1 MEPLVGSYDHSL
13 PQYPYPYQN
22 ASSLYGQGQTNTM
35 PIVPRTN
42 ANTHSFRSNAQGVK
56 IPSSGNEVNGAPYAL
71 YGAQIQYSAFQSPA
85 FPPTPFAHGQP
96 SYEARPFSQPSTNSN
111 LPSNS
116 STAFSNLNVAAEV
129 QSTNIGLSDTV
140 PPALSELEDGE
151 LDDGEVEK
159 PASHSAVSTTTSS
172 GLSQHKWHENEDFAD
187 RESGHRVTNAPKQ
200 PLPGLIQG
208 IPCCSTLLTCLSSV
222 LISFG
227 PDSLATSYSQGSIAT
242 QPQPHSIRN
251 GFIDNSDSPLVSRT
265 AENKSTQHQLLTNN
279 PAQKIEEASL
289 QSSDQKMEEAK
300 QALRDLHSQG
310 FDFNQIVSAGLKP
323 GVLRKLYTIIGV
335 PVTASLSLQ
344 QQKVVEPEVVASD
357 VPTESA
363 PSAATVSIH
372 HQHSTSPQRNSNG
385 EVVGNDTS
393 PHLVTEEGKINS
405 KPNVAAAKSEGKSV
419 QSQASLAKSSK
430 SSTLNPLGKASGVKA
445 GETKILD
452 RKEYIARMLA
462 AKASKP
468 ASSATTPVSPKTS
481 TITDPGASAQVRSS
495 DAATAIIHA
504 TMQQAP
510 NESVDTAPE
519 TQKEDSDVEAK
530 RKAQTDLARQ
540 KIEAL
545 KLRESIQQQARSATS
560 SDAMRHSQQPPAKGI
575 PNIPAESS
583 IPTPRPLPSRQSSYF
598 SPASQKPPFSI
609 PGLFMTSD
617 APEPVN
623 PSQPVANEALA
634 VSPQRVTYATFDSS
648 QQDLRPHAAVSA
660 QSPKISTTSRIP
672 ENSFDRNSDLPATI
686 AKTTSA
692 SRKRQKASDFIDSPS
707 TRVKRPLGQQE
718 DTSVIIDISDDEV
731 SNQTSGDESSDMDT
745 ASHRDSLSRKSQ
757 VIASGNGK
765 EKSVKNLPP
774 LTDFPPR
781 KKPVVMTPLAA
792 QASGQTGDLKGL
804 KSKEMEIEVINRKI
818 AELEQRIAIKA
829 KQTTSRTHSPG
840 TSSRVTISPSPG
852 ETSHQI
858 NGAPNVPL
866 SVLNSR
872 NSDVAR
878 VGIQESFIALARG
891 NDSAAAEQ
899 LNAEQQLEE
908 VELAKAEAERSLA
921 AELSRVSA
929 ADQSLTREENLQTP
943 QAEEHSSVREREQQ
957 FKDEEQKRFQGE
969 EQRRLEESQSQ
980 QAREEE
986 TKKFRQ
992 QEVDRD
998 LQEQEQRRAQKA
1010 RQERLQKQERQR
1022 TLEDQRQAR
1031 KSEIESG
1038 LPLLDAEVEK
1048 TRERLVSL
1056 RQEIAGLETGLQK
1069 GLEGRQSLIEELNN
1083 LSRSREALPGPMD
1096 LDSCDMDD
1104 KPKQSTSIEETPGK
1118 CAYLSRPSMCSK

>member
-1 MEPLVGSYDHSL
+1 M
-13 PQYPYPYQN
+13 
-22 ASSLYGQGQTNTM
+22 
-35 PIVPRTN
+35 
-42 ANTHSFRSNAQGVK
+42 K
-56 IPSSGNEVNGAPYAL
+56 
-71 YGAQIQYSAFQSPA
+71 
-85 FPPTPFAHGQP
+85 
-96 SYEARPFSQPSTNSN
+96 NS
-111 LPSNS
+111 
-116 STAFSNLNVAAEV
+116 
-129 QSTNIGLSDTV
+129 
-140 PPALSELEDGE
+140 
-151 LDDGEVEK
+151 
-159 PASHSAVSTTTSS
+159 
-172 GLSQHKWHENEDFAD
+172 
-187 RESGHRVTNAPKQ
+187 
-200 PLPGLIQG
+200 
-208 IPCCSTLLTCLSSV
+208 
-222 LISFG
+222 
-227 PDSLATSYSQGSIAT
+227 
-242 QPQPHSIRN
+242 
-251 GFIDNSDSPLVSRT
+251 
-265 AENKSTQHQLLTNN
+265 
-279 PAQKIEEASL
+279 AQKLEEASL
-289 QSSDQKMEEAK
+289 LSSDQKMEEAE

-310 FDFNQIVSAGLKP
+310 FDFNRIVSAGLKP
-323 GVLRKLYTIIGV
+323 GVLRKLYTNIGM
-335 PVTASLSLQ
+335 PVTASLNLQ
-344 QQKVVEPEVVASD
+344 QRKNVEPQVVASE

-363 PSAATVSIH
+363 PSAATVGIH
-372 HQHSTSPQRNSNG
+372 HQHYQSPQRNSND

-405 KPNVAAAKSEGKSV
+405 QSNVAVAKNEGKSV
-419 QSQASLAKSSK
+419 QNQASLAKPSK

-462 AKASKP
+462 AKAGKP
-468 ASSATTPVSPKTS
+468 AASATTPVSPKTP
-481 TITDPGASAQVRSS
+481 TITDSGASAQVRSS
-495 DAATAIIHA
+495 DAATAMIHA
-504 TMQQAP
+504 TMQQTP
-510 NESVDTAPE
+510 NEPVDTAPG

-545 KLRESIQQQARSATS
+545 KLRESIQHQARSATS
-560 SDAMRHSQQPPAKGI
+560 SDAMRHSQQPPAKGT

-623 PSQPVANEALA
+623 SSQPLANEALA

-648 QQDLRPHAAVSA
+648 QQDLPPHAAVSA
-660 QSPKISTTSRIP
+660 QSPKIGTTSRIP
-672 ENSFDRNSDLPATI
+672 GNSFDRNSDVPATL

-731 SNQTSGDESSDMDT
+731 SNKTSGDESSDMDT
-745 ASHRDSLSRKSQ
+745 AGHRDSLSRKSQ
-757 VIASGNGK
+757 VITSGNGK

-774 LTDFPPR
+774 LTEFPPR
-781 KKPVVMTPLAA
+781 RKPIIMTPLAA
-792 QASGQTGDLKGL
+792 PASGQTGDLKGL

-829 KQTTSRTHSPG
+829 KQTTSRTQSPG

-866 SVLNSR
+866 SVSNSR

-921 AELSRVSA
+921 AELSQASA
-929 ADQSLTREENLQTP
+929 ADESLTREENLQTS

-957 FKDEEQKRFQGE
+957 LKDEEQKRFQGE
-969 EQRRLEESQSQ
+969 EQRHLEESQGQ

-1010 RQERLQKQERQR
+1010 RQEHLQEQERQR

-1038 LPLLDAEVEK
+1038 LPLLDAEVER
-1048 TRERLVSL
+1048 TRKRLVSL
-1056 RQEIAGLETGLQK
+1056 RQEIAGLETELQK

-1096 LDSCDMDD
+1096 LDSCDVGDN
-1104 KPKQSTSIEETPGK
+1104 PKQSTSNGETPGK
-1118 CAYLSRPSMCSK
+1118 CASLSRPSMCSK